1 VPRRPP
7 LVVIAGPTASG
18 KSALALE
25 LAHARNGVVINADS
39 AQVYRDLRV
48 VTARPTA
55 EEEAT
60 APHALFGH
68 IDAADPDYSA
78 ARWAEEARSAIAA
91 ATSAGRLPILV
102 GGTGLYVR
110 TLLDGIAPVPPIDPA
125 VRGQVRAMPVAQ
137 AHAAL
142 SREDPAAAA
151 RLAPADTARVA
162 RALEVVRSTGRPLA
176 HWQAHREGGIAATV
190 DLRPALLLP
199 DRDALAARID
209 ARLVAMF
216 ADGAVEEVRALL
228 ARPTCPPP
236 PRSAAPSACR
246 RSPPCSRVN
255 FRARRRWL
263 GRSSTPVATPSANIP
278 GFVINRRP
286 TGPALCKAAL
296 TILRCSGLTSIF
308 ITRTGGAAAPSSPS
322 EASWQSKAE
331 RTSWFRP

>member
-1 VPRRPP
+1 VPHRPP

-39 AQVYRDLRV
+39 AQVYRDLRLL
-48 VTARPTA
+48 TARPSA
-55 EEEAT
+55 EEET
-60 APHALFGH
+60 RAPHRLFGH

-102 GGTGLYVR
+102 GGTGLYLR
-110 TLLDGIAPVPPIDPA
+110 TLLEGIAPVPPIDPA
-125 VRGQVRAMPVAQ
+125 ARAEVRAMPVAQ

-228 ARPTCPPP
+228 ARPDLP
-236 PRSAAPSACR
+236 
-246 RSPPCSRVN
+246 
-255 FRARRRWL
+255 
-263 GRSSTPVATPSANIP
+263 
-278 GFVINRRP
+278 
-286 TGPALCKAAL
+286 
-296 TILRCSGLTSIF
+296 
-308 ITRTGGAAAPSSPS
+308 AAAPIRRAIGVPPIAAMLSGQLSRD
-322 EASWQSKAE
+322 EALARAQLDTRRYAK
-331 RTSWFRP
+331 RQYTWFRHQPPPDWPRIVQSSTNNIALFGVD